1 MKTIIINN
9 IVILF
14 KKKKYIYIKYIYNIC
29 IKYIYNTY
37 NLYIKLEV
45 ETLIRYLP
53 IFNND
58 RK

>member
-14 KKKKYIYIKYIYNIC
+14 KKRNIY